1 MQLQL
6 GGLEHFRTQKVKTY
20 LFILWARFS
29 SFQAPEITGNKILI
43 LKGRDV
49 QGRGSSFIKSD

>member
-29 SFQAPEITGNKILI
+29 SFQAPEITGNKIWI

-49 QGRGSSFIKSD
+49 QGRGSSFL